1 MTKTIK
7 ILLADDHKLFLEGL
21 AELIKK
27 RPDIEL
33 SGQAKNGLQ
42 AIEEAEKIKPDII
55 LMDIAMPELNGIKA
69 LKRIL
74 AKFPDMKFIMLS
86 MYNSRELIVES
97 LRAGAQGYILKECTS
112 DELYEA
118 IKSVINGNFY
128 IARSSLAVMVEDYL
142 RLLKADE
149 RNSAKLLS
157 EREREV
163 LKLLAGGKN
172 AKEIAYDLSISKNT
186 VDVHRRHIMTQ
197 FIQLAHVIMEK
208 TGCNT
213 IASLVRYAIREGY

>member
-7 ILLADDHKLFLEGL
+7 ILLADDHKLFIEGL

-118 IKSVINGNFY
+118 IKSVMSGNFY

-186 VDVHRRHIMTQ
+186 VDVHRRHIM
-197 FIQLAHVIMEK
+197 EK

>member
-1 MTKTIK
+1 MTTR
-7 ILLADDHKLFLEGL
+7 ILLADDHKLFIEGL
-21 AELIKK
+21 AELMKK
-27 RPDIEL
+27 RPEL
-33 SGQAKNGLQ
+33 ELAGQAKDGLQ
-42 AIEEAEKIKPDII
+42 AIELAGKIKPDII

-69 LKRIL
+69 LRQIL
-74 AKFPDMKFIMLS
+74 PNMPGIKVIMLS

-112 DELYEA
+112 EELYEA
-118 IKSVINGNFY
+118 IKTVMMGNYY

-149 RNSAKLLS
+149 RNSARLLS

-163 LKLLAGGKN
+163 LKLLADGKN

-186 VDVHRRHIMTQ
+186 VDVHRRHIM
-197 FIQLAHVIMEK
+197 EK
-208 TGCNT
+208 TGCT
-213 IASLVRYAIREGY
+213 SMAGLVRYAIREGY

>member
-118 IKSVINGNFY
+118 IKSVMSGNFY

-186 VDVHRRHIMTQ
+186 VDVHRRHIM
-197 FIQLAHVIMEK
+197 EK

>member
-7 ILLADDHKLFLEGL
+7 ILLADDHKLFIEGL

-186 VDVHRRHIMTQ
+186 VDVHRRHIM
-197 FIQLAHVIMEK
+197 EK